1 MTKAPTAA
9 LSLMMVAA
17 VCGVGVGPA
26 AADSVA
32 AVAPDQTTVVRI
44 LGGGVLQVSTPDDRS
59 FVTVGRDHP
68 DAVNVEDFSHPME
81 AVAPC
86 QIREFDEVFCPRD

>member
-9 LSLMMVAA
+9 LSLVMVAA

-32 AVAPDQTTVVRI
+32 AAAVETTVVRI

-59 FVTVGRDHP
+59 FVTVAPPHAGQWTSAAL
-68 DAVNVEDFSHPME
+68 DAETSSSKVSEQSAH
-81 AVAPC
+81 
-86 QIREFDEVFCPRD
+86 RYS